1 MRNHGRVNVRLTC
14 PRAYILVAGMMALR
28 GRPLIHFVNVERL
41 LTPQRLSSAAPIAWS
56 GLDPYFH
63 STLECLWALL
73 GTLDP
78 CSPTKRQAPIF
89 CKSILLA
96 PRSIPCPPFLL
107 PLLGKTTTFHV
118 FDGCSKACSLAT
130 ILAKTQVVHAGH
142 LFYFLFHFSFF
153 SITGPVVRLGS
164 ESSKRFDCFTGRKTF
179 WVSAATVQRPRLA
192 LEAVALVSVSLP
204 RAGSVQLPILGQAG
218 R

>member
-14 PRAYILVAGMMALR
+14 PRGYILVAGMALR

-56 GLDPYFH
+56 GLDPFH
-63 STLECLWALL
+63 FRVSM
-73 GTLDP
+73 GTARDIGSLR
-78 CSPTKRQAPIF
+78 TKRQAPIF

-142 LFYFLFHFSFF
+142 LFSFSFF
-153 SITGPVVRLGS
+153 FQLPGPWY
-164 ESSKRFDCFTGRKTF
+164 D
-179 WVSAATVQRPRLA
+179 
-192 LEAVALVSVSLP
+192 LEASPQSGLIVSPAGKRSGSQLRRFSDRASL
-204 RAGSVQLPILGQAG
+204 
-218 R
+218 